1 MNKYTI
7 QFNIVAKGVNEL
19 GDKFTDTFFNYLDNW
34 GNNYFEEIDDTE
46 EGEYVQAWEDVEF
59 HVKNNGLFPVFNQGG
74 MEALTPVWRVTN
86 INASIYGDLWEEIVD
101 EIARNSSWYFMN
113 ITGYNMTIDLIE
125 DGKGAIQRF
134 ELGEYIQNKALEGR
148 Y

>member
-7 QFNIVAKGVNEL
+7 QFNIVAKGVNEM
-19 GDKFTDTFFNYLDNW
+19 GDKFTHNFFNYLDNW
-34 GNNYFEEIDDTE
+34 GNDYFEAIDDTE
-46 EGEYVQAWEDVEF
+46 EEEYIQAWEDVEF
-59 HVKNNGLFPVFNQGG
+59 HVKNNGLLSVFNQGG
-74 MEALTPVWRVTN
+74 MEALTPVWRITN

-101 EIARNSSWYFMN
+101 EIAQNSSWYFMN